1 MFPTKLKEERI
12 KRGWTQKKVADVVGL
27 TTTAVSDIENG
38 KANMPKNCEYCN
50 NFMQHYIRSGNSYAP
65 THYGCCVAG
74 NRIKTRKTDETCKSF
89 VKKSYGKNY
98 L

>member
-1 MFPTKLKEERI
+1 MIADKVKELEKENISLKAQVEELQNI
-12 KRGWTQKKVADVVGL
+12 CG
-27 TTTAVSDIENG
+27 G

-50 NFMQHYIRSGNSYAP
+50 NFIQHYIRSGNSYAP

-74 NRIKTRKTDETCKSF
+74 NRIKTRQTDETCKSF